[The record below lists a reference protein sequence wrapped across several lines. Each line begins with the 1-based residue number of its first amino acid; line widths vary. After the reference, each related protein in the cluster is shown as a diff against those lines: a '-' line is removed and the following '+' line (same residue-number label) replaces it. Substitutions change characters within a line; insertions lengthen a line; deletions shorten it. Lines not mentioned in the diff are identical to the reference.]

1 MRLPPRSIIPNL
13 FTVMNLFSGF
23 IAIKTAFV
31 DHDYI
36 AAGWFIVLGALFDT
50 LDGLMARLTKSASD
64 FGVELDSLADV
75 VTFGVAPSAIAYQL
89 YFSRI
94 AEPWSLLVSALPAIC
109 GALRLARFNSQLVG
123 YDKEYFKGLPIP
135 SAAILIVSFISFYYM
150 EPSRLAVVNI
160 TPEAGLWIVIIGA
173 SMLMVST
180 VRYEAMPKF
189 SGRGIKEKP
198 LLFGG
203 FVIGLVTAIV
213 TKGVAIF
220 PLFSAFILFGVI
232 RFVIERIAKLA
243 KHRRAEA
250 LFDEEELERENEATF
265 GA

>member
-31 DHDYI
+31 DLNFVT
-36 AAGWFIVLGALFDT
+36 AGWFIVLGAVFDS

-89 YFSRI
+89 YFSTLGD
-94 AEPWSLLVSALPAIC
+94 PWGLLVSALPAIC
-109 GALRLARFNSQLVG
+109 GALRLARFNTQLVG
-123 YDKEYFKGLPIP
+123 YDKEFFKGLPIP
-135 SAAILIVSFISFYYM
+135 SAAILIVSFISFYYL
-150 EPSRLAVVNI
+150 EPSRLSSINI
-160 TPEAGLWIVIIGA
+160 RPEVGLWIVIIGA

-180 VRYEAMPKF
+180 VRYESMPKF
-189 SGRGIKEKP
+189 SLRGIKEKP
-198 LLFGG
+198 L
-203 FVIGLVTAIV
+203 FVIAFVVGLIVAVV
-213 TKGVAIF
+213 TKGAAIF
-220 PLFSAFILFGVI
+220 PLFAIFILFGIV
-232 RFVIERIAKLA
+232 RFIIERIVKFVRQG
-243 KHRRAEA
+243 KAEA